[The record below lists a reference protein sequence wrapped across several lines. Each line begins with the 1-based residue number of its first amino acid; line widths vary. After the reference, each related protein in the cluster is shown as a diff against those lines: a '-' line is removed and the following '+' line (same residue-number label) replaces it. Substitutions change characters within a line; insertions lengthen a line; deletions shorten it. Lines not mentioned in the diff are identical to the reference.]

1 MISEL
6 SVWAATIFPP
16 AATLLVMLYII
27 WQDPYIEKKNRTT
40 MFWIVLLVFGILILD
55 CLNALFLIRVLV
67 PERIVADICC
77 YAARPLAI
85 VLLLRVLEPEKRHP
99 VCWVLLGVNAA
110 IHMTALFSPICFT
123 LDPTGFFIRG
133 PLGYTSHIVSGI
145 LLAYMT
151 WVSVRIS
158 CRSRRRESLLPVLS
172 VLLIVASVVLD
183 SQISDVPVP
192 MVTCAMVLCCMLY
205 YIWLHLRFVRAHENA
220 LMAEQRIRIMMSQI
234 QPHFLYNT
242 LSTIQALCRTD
253 PEKAFDVTERFGTYL
268 RQNLDALRQTQCIP
282 VEKELE
288 HTRVYTEIEAL
299 RFPNVHVEYEIR
311 DTGFSLPALT
321 IQPLVENAIR
331 HGVRIREDGRVR
343 IQTRDAEDFHEI
355 TITDNGI
362 GFDALSAE
370 NANDAHIG
378 LRNVKE
384 RLAAQCGS
392 SMEIVSE
399 ADHGTTIT
407 IRIPK

>member
-1 MISEL
+1 M
-6 SVWAATIFPP
+6 
-16 AATLLVMLYII
+16 
-27 WQDPYIEKKNRTT
+27 
-40 MFWIVLLVFGILILD
+40 
-55 CLNALFLIRVLV
+55 
-67 PERIVADICC
+67 
-77 YAARPLAI
+77 
-85 VLLLRVLEPEKRHP
+85 
-99 VCWVLLGVNAA
+99 
-110 IHMTALFSPICFT
+110 
-123 LDPTGFFIRG
+123 
-133 PLGYTSHIVSGI
+133 
-145 LLAYMT
+145 
-151 WVSVRIS
+151 
-158 CRSRRRESLLPVLS
+158 
-172 VLLIVASVVLD
+172 
-183 SQISDVPVP
+183 
-192 MVTCAMVLCCMLY
+192 
-205 YIWLHLRFVRAHENA
+205 
-220 LMAEQRIRIMMSQI
+220 
-234 QPHFLYNT
+234 
-242 LSTIQALCRTD
+242 
-253 PEKAFDVTERFGTYL
+253 
-268 RQNLDALRQTQCIP
+268 
-282 VEKELE
+282 EKELE

-378 LRNVKE
+378 LSNVKE